1 MLCKHILL
9 VEDDLDSRQIFLD
22 TLKDIA
28 PGCACDTA
36 NDGVEAIEYLRRHR
50 PDLII
55 TDLNMP
61 KVNGFELIES
71 IKEILVSIPLIIW
84 SSSSID
90 ENLAV
95 KLGVNGAIE
104 KPSTYNDLYS
114 LIKRIVYSCGLS

>member
-28 PGCACDTA
+28 PSCACDTA
-36 NDGVEAIEYLRRHR
+36 NDGVEAIEYLHHHR

-71 IKEILVSIPLIIW
+71 IREILVSIPLVIW
-84 SSSSID
+84 STSFID

-95 KLGVNGAIE
+95 KLGINGVVE
-104 KPSTYNDLYS
+104 KPSTYNDLCL
-114 LIKRIVYSCGLS
+114 LIKRMVYSCGLS

>member
-114 LIKRIVYSCGLS
+114 LIKRMVYSCGLS

>member
-36 NDGVEAIEYLRRHR
+36 NNGVEAIEYLHHNR

-61 KVNGFELIES
+61 KIDGLEF
-71 IKEILVSIPLIIW
+71 IKVIKKMLLSIPLVIW
-84 SSSSID
+84 STSSLDI
-90 ENLAV
+90 NLAST
-95 KLGVNGAIE
+95 LGVNGAIE
-104 KPSTYNDLYS
+104 KPSNYNDLYS
-114 LIKRIVYSCGLS
+114 LIQRMVTCCGLS